1 MARRPLSTTP
11 DRRYNGE
18 NHSPT
23 VDGDFQQHYQAAERA
38 YGAGKY
44 DEAHRIATMLLD
56 QLGATPEEPEERAA
70 VLGWRAFVALLLG
83 HIELY
88 GLDNPS
94 QASRFYQTVL
104 DSQPHDTLGELAQ
117 QGLTRASAMAEATPE
132 PVASPSTPEPEA
144 TAPLNTGTTTP
155 EILRDPFLPDQ
166 PVSGQGQT
174 PSQAQAVAMPWL
186 DQMAESSPEPAAQP
200 SPTPEPEPEPE
211 ATIQLKPEEETKS
224 SPEPAPEPTQDAQP
238 APTEPV
244 PPAQLKPEAKP
255 RPEPEPEPEPSP
267 TPAPA
272 PQPDPMDLL
281 AGSLLRVTVQL
292 PETPQKNGGSP
303 MGSPGSTWLRRLLR
317 RR

>member
-1 MARRPLSTTP
+1 M
-11 DRRYNGE
+11 
-18 NHSPT
+18 
-23 VDGDFQQHYQAAERA
+23 DGDFQQHYQAAERA
-38 YGAGKY
+38 YGAGQY

-88 GLDNPS
+88 GLDHPS

-132 PVASPSTPEPEA
+132 PSASTPEQEA
-144 TAPLNTGTTTP
+144 KAPLNDATTTP

-166 PVSGQGQT
+166 PVSGQGPT
-174 PSQAQAVAMPWL
+174 PSQPQTVAMPWL
-186 DQMAESSPEPAAQP
+186 DQIVNSSPEPAAQP

-211 ATIQLKPEEETKS
+211 APIQLRPEAETKS

-238 APTEPV
+238 APTEPK

-281 AGSLLRVTVQL
+281 AGSLLRVTVRL
-292 PETPQKNGGSP
+292 PETPQKDGGPP

>member
-88 GLDNPS
+88 GLDHPS

-166 PVSGQGQT
+166 PVSGQGPT
-174 PSQAQAVAMPWL
+174 PSQPQTVAMPWL
-186 DQMAESSPEPAAQP
+186 DQIVNSSPEPAAQP
-200 SPTPEPEPEPE
+200 SPTPEPEPEP
-211 ATIQLKPEEETKS
+211 
-224 SPEPAPEPTQDAQP
+224 PT
-238 APTEPV
+238 
-244 PPAQLKPEAKP
+244 QLKPEAETKP
-255 RPEPEPEPEPSP
+255 SPEPEPEPEPSP
-267 TPAPA
+267 TPDPDPAPA

-281 AGSLLRVTVQL
+281 AGSLLRITVQL

>member
-56 QLGATPEEPEERAA
+56 QLGATPDDSEERAA

-88 GLDNPS
+88 GLDHPS

-117 QGLTRASAMAEATPE
+117 QGLTRASAMAEAKTE

-166 PVSGQGQT
+166 PVSSQGQGPT
-174 PSQAQAVAMPWL
+174 PSQPQTVAMPWL
-186 DQMAESSPEPAAQP
+186 DQIVNSSPEPAPQP
-200 SPTPEPEPEPE
+200 SPTPEPEPEPL
-211 ATIQLKPEEETKS
+211 TQLKSEAETKPS
-224 SPEPAPEPTQDAQP
+224 
-238 APTEPV
+238 
-244 PPAQLKPEAKP
+244 
-255 RPEPEPEPEPSP
+255 PEPEPEPEPSP

-281 AGSLLRVTVQL
+281 AGSLLRITVQL

>member
-38 YGAGKY
+38 YGAGQY

-56 QLGATPEEPEERAA
+56 QLSATPEEPEERAA

-88 GLDNPS
+88 GLDHPS

-117 QGLTRASAMAEATPE
+117 QGLTRASAMAEAKPE
-132 PVASPSTPEPEA
+132 ASSSTPEPEA

-166 PVSGQGQT
+166 PVSGQGQGPT
-174 PSQAQAVAMPWL
+174 PSQPQTMAMPWL

-200 SPTPEPEPEPE
+200 SPTPEPEPEP
-211 ATIQLKPEEETKS
+211 
-224 SPEPAPEPTQDAQP
+224 
-238 APTEPV
+238 
-244 PPAQLKPEAKP
+244 PAQLKPEAETKP
-255 RPEPEPEPEPSP
+255 SPEPEPEPEPEPSP

-281 AGSLLRVTVQL
+281 AGSLLRITVQL

>member
-88 GLDNPS
+88 GLDHPS

-166 PVSGQGQT
+166 PVSGQGPT
-174 PSQAQAVAMPWL
+174 PSQPQTVAMPWL

-200 SPTPEPEPEPE
+200 SPTPEPEPEP
-211 ATIQLKPEEETKS
+211 
-224 SPEPAPEPTQDAQP
+224 PT
-238 APTEPV
+238 
-244 PPAQLKPEAKP
+244 QLKPEAETKP
-255 RPEPEPEPEPSP
+255 SPEPEPEPEPSP
-267 TPAPA
+267 TPDPA

-281 AGSLLRVTVQL
+281 AGSLLRITVQL

>member
-1 MARRPLSTTP
+1 M
-11 DRRYNGE
+11 
-18 NHSPT
+18 
-23 VDGDFQQHYQAAERA
+23 DGDFQQHYQAAERA
-38 YGAGKY
+38 YGAGQY

-88 GLDNPS
+88 GLDHPS

-117 QGLTRASAMAEATPE
+117 QGLTRASAMAEAKPE

-166 PVSGQGQT
+166 PVSGQGQGPT
-174 PSQAQAVAMPWL
+174 PSQPQTMAMPWL

-200 SPTPEPEPEPE
+200 SPTPELEPEPE

-224 SPEPAPEPTQDAQP
+224 SPEPEPEPD
-238 APTEPV
+238 
-244 PPAQLKPEAKP
+244 
-255 RPEPEPEPEPSP
+255 PEPEPEPSP

-281 AGSLLRVTVQL
+281 AGSLLRVTVRL
-292 PETPQKNGGSP
+292 PETPQKNGGPP

>member
-88 GLDNPS
+88 GLDHPS

-132 PVASPSTPEPEA
+132 PSASTPEPEA

-200 SPTPEPEPEPE
+200 SPTPEPEPEPY
-211 ATIQLKPEEETKS
+211 
-224 SPEPAPEPTQDAQP
+224 
-238 APTEPV
+238 
-244 PPAQLKPEAKP
+244 PP
-255 RPEPEPEPEPSP
+255 S
-267 TPAPA
+267 
-272 PQPDPMDLL
+272 
-281 AGSLLRVTVQL
+281 
-292 PETPQKNGGSP
+292 
-303 MGSPGSTWLRRLLR
+303 
-317 RR
+317 

>member
-88 GLDNPS
+88 GLDHPS

-117 QGLTRASAMAEATPE
+117 QGLTRALAMAEATPE

-166 PVSGQGQT
+166 PVSGQGQGPT
-174 PSQAQAVAMPWL
+174 PSQPQTMAMPWL

-200 SPTPEPEPEPE
+200 SPTPEPEPEP
-211 ATIQLKPEEETKS
+211 
-224 SPEPAPEPTQDAQP
+224 
-238 APTEPV
+238 
-244 PPAQLKPEAKP
+244 PAQLKPEAETKP
-255 RPEPEPEPEPSP
+255 SPEPEPSP

-281 AGSLLRVTVQL
+281 AGSLLRITVQL
-292 PETPQKNGGSP
+292 PETPQNNGGSP
-303 MGSPGSTWLRRLLR
+303 MGSSGSTWLRRLLR

>member
-23 VDGDFQQHYQAAERA
+23 VDGDFQQQYQAAERA

-88 GLDNPS
+88 GLDHPS

-117 QGLTRASAMAEATPE
+117 QGLTRAAAMAEAKPE

-166 PVSGQGQT
+166 PVSGQRQT

-200 SPTPEPEPEPE
+200 SPTPEPEPEP
-211 ATIQLKPEEETKS
+211 
-224 SPEPAPEPTQDAQP
+224 PT
-238 APTEPV
+238 
-244 PPAQLKPEAKP
+244 QLKPEAETKP
-255 RPEPEPEPEPSP
+255 SPEPEPSP
-267 TPAPA
+267 TPDPDPAPA

-281 AGSLLRVTVQL
+281 AGSLLRITVQL

>member
-88 GLDNPS
+88 GLDHPS

-132 PVASPSTPEPEA
+132 PSASTPEPE
-144 TAPLNTGTTTP
+144 TTPPLNTATTTP

-166 PVSGQGQT
+166 PVSGQGPT
-174 PSQAQAVAMPWL
+174 PSQPQTVAMPWL
-186 DQMAESSPEPAAQP
+186 DQIVNSSPEPAAQP
-200 SPTPEPEPEPE
+200 SPTPEPEPEP
-211 ATIQLKPEEETKS
+211 
-224 SPEPAPEPTQDAQP
+224 PT
-238 APTEPV
+238 
-244 PPAQLKPEAKP
+244 QLKPEAETKP
-255 RPEPEPEPEPSP
+255 SPEPEPEPEPSP
-267 TPAPA
+267 TPDPA

-281 AGSLLRVTVQL
+281 AGSLLRITVQL

>member
-23 VDGDFQQHYQAAERA
+23 VDGDFQQQYQAAERA

-88 GLDNPS
+88 GLDHPS

-132 PVASPSTPEPEA
+132 PSASTPEPEA

-166 PVSGQGQT
+166 PVSGQGPT
-174 PSQAQAVAMPWL
+174 PSQPQTVAMPWL
-186 DQMAESSPEPAAQP
+186 DQIVNSSPEPAAQP
-200 SPTPEPEPEPE
+200 SPTPEPEPEP
-211 ATIQLKPEEETKS
+211 
-224 SPEPAPEPTQDAQP
+224 PT
-238 APTEPV
+238 
-244 PPAQLKPEAKP
+244 QLKPEAETKP
-255 RPEPEPEPEPSP
+255 SPEPEPSP
-267 TPAPA
+267 TPDPDPAPA

-281 AGSLLRVTVQL
+281 AGSLLRITVQL

>member
-88 GLDNPS
+88 GLDHPS

-132 PVASPSTPEPEA
+132 PSASTPEPET

-155 EILRDPFLPDQ
+155 EILRDPFLQDQ
-166 PVSGQGQT
+166 PGSGQRQT

-200 SPTPEPEPEPE
+200 SPTPEPEPEPP
-211 ATIQLKPEEETKS
+211 IQLKPEAETKPS
-224 SPEPAPEPTQDAQP
+224 
-238 APTEPV
+238 
-244 PPAQLKPEAKP
+244 
-255 RPEPEPEPEPSP
+255 PEPEPEPEPSP
-267 TPAPA
+267 NHAPA

-281 AGSLLRVTVQL
+281 AGSLLRITVQL
-292 PETPQKNGGSP
+292 PETPQKNGGPP

>member
-88 GLDNPS
+88 GLDHPS

-166 PVSGQGQT
+166 PVSGQGPT
-174 PSQAQAVAMPWL
+174 PSQPQTVAMPWL
-186 DQMAESSPEPAAQP
+186 DQIVNSSPEPAAQP
-200 SPTPEPEPEPE
+200 SPTPEPEPEP
-211 ATIQLKPEEETKS
+211 
-224 SPEPAPEPTQDAQP
+224 PT
-238 APTEPV
+238 
-244 PPAQLKPEAKP
+244 QLKPEAETKP
-255 RPEPEPEPEPSP
+255 SPEPEPSP
-267 TPAPA
+267 TPDPAPA

-281 AGSLLRVTVQL
+281 AGSLLRITVQL

>member
-38 YGAGKY
+38 YGAGQY

-56 QLGATPEEPEERAA
+56 QLGATPDDPEERAA

-88 GLDNPS
+88 GLDHPS

-132 PVASPSTPEPEA
+132 PSASTPEPEA
-144 TAPLNTGTTTP
+144 TAPSTTQ
-155 EILRDPFLPDQ
+155 Q
-166 PVSGQGQT
+166 PPLKSCVI
-174 PSQAQAVAMPWL
+174 PSCRIN
-186 DQMAESSPEPAAQP
+186 PAAASARLHRRPRPWPCPGWIKWRKARLSQQP
-200 SPTPEPEPEPE
+200 SH
-211 ATIQLKPEEETKS
+211 
-224 SPEPAPEPTQDAQP
+224 
-238 APTEPV
+238 
-244 PPAQLKPEAKP
+244 P
-255 RPEPEPEPEPSP
+255 RP
-267 TPAPA
+267 
-272 PQPDPMDLL
+272 Q
-281 AGSLLRVTVQL
+281 SLNRNRKPL
-292 PETPQKNGGSP
+292 S
-303 MGSPGSTWLRRLLR
+303 S
-317 RR
+317 

>member
-88 GLDNPS
+88 GLDHPS

-166 PVSGQGQT
+166 PVSGQGPT
-174 PSQAQAVAMPWL
+174 PSQPQTVAMPWL
-186 DQMAESSPEPAAQP
+186 DQIVNSSPEPAPQP
-200 SPTPEPEPEPE
+200 SPTPEPEPEP
-211 ATIQLKPEEETKS
+211 
-224 SPEPAPEPTQDAQP
+224 PT
-238 APTEPV
+238 
-244 PPAQLKPEAKP
+244 QLKPEAETKP
-255 RPEPEPEPEPSP
+255 SPEPEPEPEPSP
-267 TPAPA
+267 TPDPA

-281 AGSLLRVTVQL
+281 AGSLLRITVQL